1 MCGDENCSF
10 VHFAMNAETNDFSP
24 HVVNTNK
31 LWRKNMVFGLFK
43 KDKDDAHPLNHP
55 VYVEIPYGDETLRL
69 ETGRMAKQANGAVL
83 ATMGGTMVL
92 ATVCAEKSAVEGQ
105 DFFPLTVDYQEKY
118 ASAGRIP
125 GSRDRREGKA
135 STAETLTARL
145 IDRPIRPLFPE
156 TFKNKVQIIAQVFS
170 YDKKNQP
177 DILAMIASSA
187 ALALSGV
194 PFQGPIGAAR
204 VGYADGQY
212 VLNPSRKAT
221 DDMEM
226 DLVVAATKD
235 GVLMVESEIGELDE
249 KTVLGAVKFG
259 FDAQQPVI
267 NAINELAE
275 KAGKERWATP
285 EKSPEY
291 VAMEKAF
298 EKFAG
303 DIEAALGIKEK
314 LVRLDTLAEIHVAAK
329 AMIPEL
335 FPDTTVATST
345 LESFAD
351 EIVENIT
358 ARIMRGN
365 ILAGKPRI
373 DGRDTK
379 TVRPIEIE
387 LGVLPRAHGSALFT
401 RGETQAL
408 VTLTLGGG
416 KDALPIESLDG
427 AEEKDFFLNY
437 NFPGYSVGECKGLKS
452 PSRRELGHGNLAWR
466 ALHPMVP
473 NRAEFD
479 YVIRVVS
486 DILESNGS
494 SSMATTCGATLAM
507 MDGGVPLKRPVAGIA
522 MGLIKEGDDYAVLT
536 DILGDEDHLGDMDF
550 KVTGTDQGITALQMD
565 IKITSITFEIM
576 EKALAQARDGRMH
589 ILGKIEKAIK
599 APREKVSE
607 YAPQMYT
614 MKINPDKVREVI
626 GKGGVVI
633 QALTRETNTNID
645 LEDDGTIKIMAVSKE
660 DADEAI
666 RRIKDIVAEPEV
678 GMIYAGT
685 VSGVKDFG
693 LFVKVLNGFE
703 SMVHISEITGKRIDK
718 IADAGYKEGDAVYV
732 KYLGADKRGKTR
744 MTMVGIDQ
752 KSGKEVE
759 KA

>member
-1 MCGDENCSF
+1 M
-10 VHFAMNAETNDFSP
+10 
-24 HVVNTNK
+24 
-31 LWRKNMVFGLFK
+31 FGLFK
-43 KDKDDAHPLNHP
+43 KGEAHVLNNP
-55 VYVEIPYGDETLRL
+55 VAVEFQYGDETVRL
-69 ETGRMAKQANGAVL
+69 ETGRYAKQATGSVM

-92 ATVCAEKSAVEGQ
+92 ATVCAEKTAVEGQ

-135 STAETLTARL
+135 SVSETLIARL
-145 IDRPIRPLFPE
+145 IDRPIRPLFPD

-194 PFQGPIGAAR
+194 PFAGPIGAAR
-204 VGYADGQY
+204 VGYKDGQY
-212 VLNPSRKAT
+212 LLNPSKK
-221 DDMEM
+221 DVEDSEM

-249 KTVLGAVKFG
+249 KTTLGAVKFG
-259 FDAQQPVI
+259 FDAQQVVI
-267 NAINELAE
+267 NAINEFVE
-275 KAGKERWATP
+275 KAGKERWETP
-285 EKSPEY
+285 EHSEEY
-291 VAMEKAF
+291 IAMEKDF
-298 EKFAG
+298 EQFSG
-303 DIEAALGIKEK
+303 DIENALLIKEK
-314 LVRLDTLAEIHVAAK
+314 LVRLDTLAQIHATAK
-329 AMIPEL
+329 TRIPEL
-335 FPDTTVATST
+335 FPETTTATST
-345 LESFAD
+345 LESWAD

-408 VTLTLGGG
+408 VSLTLGGG

-427 AEEKDFFLNY
+427 DDERDFILNY
-437 NFPGYSVGECKGLKS
+437 NFPGYAVGEVKGLKS
-452 PSRRELGHGNLAWR
+452 PGRRELGHGNLAWR
-466 ALHPMVP
+466 AVHPMIP
-473 NRAEFD
+473 SREQFD
-479 YVIRVVS
+479 YVIRVCS

-507 MDGGVPLKRPVAGIA
+507 MDGGVPMKRPVAGIA
-522 MGLIKEGDDYAVLT
+522 MGLIKEGDDYAILT

-550 KVTGTDQGITALQMD
+550 KVTGTDRGITALQMD

-576 EKALAQARDGRMH
+576 EHALAQAKDGRMH

-599 APREKVSE
+599 APRKKVSE
-607 YAPQMYT
+607 FAPQAYT
-614 MKINPDKVREVI
+614 MKINPDKVRDVI

-633 QALTRETNTNID
+633 QALTRETNTQIE
-645 LEDDGTIKIMAVSKE
+645 LSDDGTIKIMASSQE
-660 DADEAI
+660 DADAAMN
-666 RRIKDIVAEPEV
+666 RIKDIVAEPEV
-678 GMIYAGT
+678 GEIYKGE
-685 VSGVKDFG
+685 VSGMKDFG
-693 LFVKVLNGFE
+693 IFVKILKGFE
-703 SMVHISEITGKRIDK
+703 SMVHISEITGERLEK
-718 IADAGYKEGDAVYV
+718 IEDAKLKVGDTVYV
-732 KYLGADKRGKTR
+732 RYLGADKRGKTR
-744 MTMVGIDQ
+744 MSMVGIDQ
-752 KSGKEVE
+752 KTGKE
-759 KA
+759 K

>member
-1 MCGDENCSF
+1 
-10 VHFAMNAETNDFSP
+10 
-24 HVVNTNK
+24 
-31 LWRKNMVFGLFK
+31 MVFGLFK
-43 KDKDDAHPLNHP
+43 KDAKLNNP
-55 VYVEIPYGDETLRL
+55 VAVEIKYGDETLRL
-69 ETGRMAKQANGAVL
+69 ETGRMAKQANGSVL

-92 ATVCAEKSAVEGQ
+92 ATVCAEKAAVEGQ
-105 DFFPLTVDYQEKY
+105 DFFPLTVDYQEKF

-212 VLNPSRKAT
+212 ILNPSKKAVE
-221 DDMEM
+221 DSEM

-249 KTVLGAVKFG
+249 ATVLGAVKFG
-259 FDAQQPVI
+259 FDEQQKVI
-267 NAINELAE
+267 TAINELAE
-275 KAGKERWATP
+275 KAGKDRWATP
-285 EKSPEY
+285 EKTPEQIT
-291 VAMEKAF
+291 MEENF
-298 EKFAG
+298 ESFAG
-303 DIEAALGIKEK
+303 DIEAALQIKEK
-314 LVRLDTLAEIHVAAK
+314 LVRLETLASIHAAAK
-329 AMIPEL
+329 ARIPEL
-335 FPDTTVATST
+335 FPESIRATST
-345 LESFAD
+345 LESWAD
-351 EIVENIT
+351 EVIENLT

-373 DGRDTK
+373 DGRDNK

-408 VTLTLGGG
+408 VSLTLGGG

-427 AEEKDFFLNY
+427 AEERDFILNY

-452 PSRRELGHGNLAWR
+452 PGRREIGHGNLAWR
-466 ALHPMVP
+466 AVHPMVP
-473 NRAEFD
+473 SRSEFD
-479 YVIRVVS
+479 YVIRIVS

-507 MDGGVPLKRPVAGIA
+507 MDGGVPMKRPVAGIA
-522 MGLIKEGDDYAVLT
+522 MGLIKEGDDYAILT

-550 KVTGTDQGITALQMD
+550 KVTGTNQGVTALQMD

-576 EKALAQARDGRMH
+576 ERALAQAKDGRMH

-599 APREKVSE
+599 KPRANVSE
-607 YAPQMYT
+607 YAPQTYT

-626 GKGGVVI
+626 GKGGSVI
-633 QALTRETNTNID
+633 QALVRDTNTVID
-645 LEDDGTIKIMAVSKE
+645 LEDDGTVKIMAVAKE
-660 DADEAI
+660 DADNAI
-666 RRIKDIVAEPEV
+666 AHIKEIVAEPEV
-678 GMIYAGT
+678 GQIYKGT
-685 VSGVKDFG
+685 VSGMKDFG
-693 LFVKVLNGFE
+693 LFVKIMNGFE
-703 SMVHISEITGKRIDK
+703 AMVHISEITGERIAK
-718 IADAGYKEGDAVYV
+718 IEDTKIKEGDTVYV
-732 KYLGADKRGKTR
+732 RFLGADKRGKTR
-744 MTMVGIDQ
+744 MSMVGIDQ
-752 KSGKEVE
+752 KTGEEIK
-759 KA
+759 K

>member
-1 MCGDENCSF
+1 M
-10 VHFAMNAETNDFSP
+10 
-24 HVVNTNK
+24 
-31 LWRKNMVFGLFK
+31 LFGLIK
-43 KDKDDAHPLNHP
+43 KDEKTHLNNP
-55 VYVEIPYGDETLRL
+55 VAVEIQYGDETLRL
-69 ETGRMAKQANGAVL
+69 ETGRFAKQANGAVM

-92 ATVCAEKSAVEGQ
+92 ATVCAEKTAVEGQ
-105 DFFPLTVDYQEKY
+105 DFFPLTVDYQEKF

-135 STAETLTARL
+135 SIGETLIARL

-156 TFKNKVQIIAQVFS
+156 TFKNKVQVIAQVFS
-170 YDKKNQP
+170 YDRKNQP
-177 DILAMIASSA
+177 DVLAMIASSA

-204 VGYADGQY
+204 VGYIDGKY
-212 VLNPSRKAT
+212 VLNPSKK
-221 DDMEM
+221 DLENSEM

-249 KTVLGAVKFG
+249 ATTLGAVKFG
-259 FDAQQPVI
+259 FDQQQAVI
-267 NAINELAE
+267 KAINELTE
-275 KAGKERWATP
+275 NAGKERWAIP
-285 EKSPEY
+285 EKTAEY
-291 VAMEKAF
+291 IAMEEKF
-298 EKFAG
+298 EQFAG
-303 DIEAALGIKEK
+303 DIEKALGIKEK
-314 LVRLDTLAEIHVAAK
+314 LTRLETLADIHSSAK
-329 AMIPEL
+329 ALIPEM
-335 FPDTTVATST
+335 FPETVVATST

-358 ARIMRGN
+358 ARIMRSN

-408 VTLTLGGG
+408 VSLTLGGG
-416 KDALPIESLDG
+416 KDALPLESLDG
-427 AEEKDFFLNY
+427 TEDRDFILNY
-437 NFPGYSVGECKGLKS
+437 NFPGFSVGEAKGLKA
-452 PSRRELGHGNLAWR
+452 PGRREIGHGNLAWR
-466 ALHPMVP
+466 AVHPMVP
-473 NRAEFD
+473 SRSEFD
-479 YVIRVVS
+479 YVIRLCS

-507 MDGGVPLKRPVAGIA
+507 MDGGVPMKRPVAGIA
-522 MGLIKEGDDYAVLT
+522 MGLIKEGDDYAILT

-550 KVTGTDQGITALQMD
+550 KVTGTDHGITALQMD

-576 EKALAQARDGRMH
+576 EKALAQAKDGRMH
-589 ILGKIEKAIK
+589 ILGKITSAIK
-599 APREKVSE
+599 KPRDHVSE

-633 QALTRETNTNID
+633 QALTRDTNTTID
-645 LEDDGTIKIMAVSKE
+645 LEDDGTVKILAVTRE
-660 DADEAI
+660 DADAAI
-666 RRIKDIVAEPEV
+666 ARIKEIIAEPEV
-678 GMIYAGT
+678 GEIYAGV

-693 LFVKVLNGFE
+693 LFVKILNGFE
-703 SMVHISEITGKRIDK
+703 SMVHISEITGKRLAK
-718 IADAGYKEGDAVYV
+718 IEDAGLKEGDPVYV

-744 MTMVGIDQ
+744 MSMVGINQ
-752 KSGKEVE
+752 KTGKEE
-759 KA
+759 K

>member
-1 MCGDENCSF
+1 M
-10 VHFAMNAETNDFSP
+10 
-24 HVVNTNK
+24 
-31 LWRKNMVFGLFK
+31 LFGMFN
-43 KDKDDAHPLNHP
+43 KDDKAEGGHKLNNP
-55 VYVEIPYGDETLRL
+55 VVVEIPYGDETLRL
-69 ETGRMAKQANGAVL
+69 ETGRLAKQANGAVL

-92 ATVCAEKSAVEGQ
+92 ATVCAEKTAVEGQ

-156 TFKNKVQIIAQVFS
+156 TFKNKVQIIATVFS

-212 VLNPSRKAT
+212 VLNPSRKFT
-221 DDMEM
+221 EDSEM
-226 DLVVAATKD
+226 DLVVAATRD

-249 KTVLGAVKFG
+249 ATTLGAVKFG

-267 NAINELAE
+267 EAINALAE

-285 EKSPEY
+285 EKSAEY
-291 VAMEKAF
+291 IAMESDF
-298 EKFAG
+298 ERFAG
-303 DIEAALGIKEK
+303 DIESALGIKEK
-314 LVRLDTLAEIHVAAK
+314 LIRLDTLAEIHTAAK
-329 AMIPEL
+329 ARIAEL
-335 FPDTTVATST
+335 FPETATAMST
-345 LESFAD
+345 LESWAD

-416 KDALPIESLDG
+416 KDALPIEGLDG

-437 NFPGYSVGECKGLKS
+437 NFPGFSVGECKGLKS

-473 NRAEFD
+473 SREKFD

-507 MDGGVPLKRPVAGIA
+507 MDGGVPLTRPVAGIA

-550 KVTGTDQGITALQMD
+550 KVTGTDRGITALQMD

-576 EKALAQARDGRMH
+576 EKALEQAKAGRMH
-589 ILGKIEKAIK
+589 ILGKINAAIS

-614 MKINPDKVREVI
+614 MKINPDKVRDVI

-633 QALTRETNTNID
+633 QALTRETNTTID
-645 LEDDGTIKIMAVSKE
+645 LEDDGTIKILAVAKE
-660 DADEAI
+660 DAEEAM

-678 GMIYAGT
+678 GMIYEGT

-693 LFVKVLNGFE
+693 LFVKIMNGFE
-703 SMVHISEITGKRIDK
+703 AMVHISEITGKRLEK
-718 IADAGYKEGDAVYV
+718 IEDAGYKEGDKVFV

-744 MTMVGIDQ
+744 MSMVGIDQ
-752 KSGKEVE
+752 KTGTEAK
-759 KA
+759 KAE

>member
-1 MCGDENCSF
+1 M
-10 VHFAMNAETNDFSP
+10 
-24 HVVNTNK
+24 
-31 LWRKNMVFGLFK
+31 LFGLFNK
-43 KDKDDAHPLNHP
+43 EEKTKLNNP
-55 VYVEIPYGDETLRL
+55 VAIEVQYGDETLRL
-69 ETGRMAKQANGAVL
+69 ETGRMAKQASGSVL

-92 ATVCAEKSAVEGQ
+92 ATVCAEKTAVEGQ
-105 DFFPLTVDYQEKY
+105 DFFPLTVDYQEKF

-125 GSRDRREGKA
+125 GSRDRREGRA
-135 STAETLTARL
+135 TNAETLIARL

-204 VGYADGQY
+204 VGYSNGNY
-212 VLNPSRKAT
+212 VLNPSKKQAENS
-221 DDMEM
+221 EM

-259 FDAQQPVI
+259 FDAQQTVI
-267 NAINELAE
+267 NAINELAQA
-275 KAGKERWATP
+275 AGKERWETP
-285 EKSPEY
+285 VKSPEY
-291 VAMEKAF
+291 IAMEADF
-298 EKFAG
+298 EQFAG
-303 DIEAALGIKEK
+303 QIESALQIKEK
-314 LVRLDTLAEIHVAAK
+314 LVRLETLASIHSAAK
-329 AMIPEL
+329 EHIAVL
-335 FPDTTVATST
+335 FPETERATST
-345 LESFAD
+345 LESWAD
-351 EIVENIT
+351 EVIENLT

-373 DGRDTK
+373 DGRDNK

-387 LGVLPRAHGSALFT
+387 LGILPRAHGSALFT

-408 VTLTLGGG
+408 VSLTLGGG
-416 KDALPIESLDG
+416 KDALPLESLDG
-427 AEEKDFFLNY
+427 AEERDFILNY

-452 PSRRELGHGNLAWR
+452 PGRREIGHGNLAWR
-466 ALHPMVP
+466 ALHPMLP
-473 NRAEFD
+473 NRDEFD
-479 YVIRVVS
+479 YVIRIVS

-522 MGLIKEGDDYAVLT
+522 MGLIKEGDDYAILT

-576 EKALAQARDGRMH
+576 ERALTQAKDGRMH

-599 APREKVSE
+599 KPREHISE
-607 YAPQMYT
+607 FAPQSY
-614 MKINPDKVREVI
+614 KIQINPEKVRDVI

-633 QALTRETNTNID
+633 QALTRETNTTID
-645 LEDDGTIKIMAVSKE
+645 LEDDGTVKILAVDKE
-660 DADEAI
+660 DAEEAI
-666 RRIKDIVAEPEV
+666 RRIKAIVAEPEV
-678 GMIYAGT
+678 GLIYKGT
-685 VSGVKDFG
+685 ITGIKDFG
-693 LFVKVLNGFE
+693 VFVKILNNFE
-703 SMVHISEITGKRIDK
+703 AMVHISEITGQRLAK
-718 IADAGYKEGDAVYV
+718 IEDAKLNEGDTVYV
-732 KYLGADKRGKTR
+732 KYQGIDKRGKTR
-744 MTMVGIDQ
+744 LSMVGIDQ
-752 KSGKEVE
+752 TTGEEIVKE
-759 KA
+759 

>member
-1 MCGDENCSF
+1 MFFGKSKKETEN
-10 VHFAMNAETNDFSP
+10 AATRLNNP
-24 HVVNTNK
+24 
-31 LWRKNMVFGLFK
+31 VF
-43 KDKDDAHPLNHP
+43 
-55 VYVEIPYGDETLRL
+55 VEIPYGDETLRL
-69 ETGRMAKQANGAVL
+69 ETGRLAKQANGSVL

-204 VGYADGQY
+204 VGYADGAY
-212 VLNPSRKAT
+212 VLNPSRKFT
-221 DDMEM
+221 EDSEM

-249 KTVLGAVKFG
+249 ATTLGAVKFG
-259 FDAQQPVI
+259 FDAQQAVI
-267 NAINELAE
+267 AAINELAE

-285 EKSPEY
+285 EKSAEY
-291 VAMEKAF
+291 IEMESAF

-303 DIEAALGIKEK
+303 DIEAALAIKEK
-314 LVRLDTLAEIHVAAK
+314 LVRLDTLSEIHTTAK
-329 AMIPEL
+329 AIIPDL
-335 FPDTTVATST
+335 FPDTTTASST
-345 LESFAD
+345 LESWAD

-408 VTLTLGGG
+408 VSLTLGGG
-416 KDALPIESLDG
+416 KDALPIETLDG

-473 NRAEFD
+473 TRAQFD

-507 MDGGVPLKRPVAGIA
+507 MDGGVPLTRPVAGIA

-550 KVTGTDQGITALQMD
+550 KVTGTDRGITALQMD

-576 EKALAQARDGRMH
+576 EKALAQAKDGRMH
-589 ILGKIEKAIK
+589 ILGKINAAIS
-599 APREKVSE
+599 APRDKVSE
-607 YAPQMYT
+607 YAPQMYV

-626 GKGGVVI
+626 GKGGSVI
-633 QALTRETNTNID
+633 QALTRESNTNID
-645 LEDDGTIKIMAVSKE
+645 LEDDGTDKIMAVSKE

-666 RRIKDIVAEPEV
+666 RRIKDITAEPEV
-678 GMIYAGT
+678 GQIYAGT

-693 LFVKVLNGFE
+693 LFVKIMNGFE
-703 SMVHISEITGKRIDK
+703 SMVHISEITGKRLEK
-718 IADAGYKEGDAVYV
+718 IADAGYKEGDKVYV

-744 MTMVGIDQ
+744 MSMVGIDQ
-752 KSGKEVE
+752 KTGAES
-759 KA
+759 KAE

>member
-1 MCGDENCSF
+1 
-10 VHFAMNAETNDFSP
+10 
-24 HVVNTNK
+24 
-31 LWRKNMVFGLFK
+31 MVFGLFK
-43 KDKDDAHPLNHP
+43 KDEQAKLNNP
-55 VYVEIPYGDETLRL
+55 IAVEIPYGNTTLRL
-69 ETGRMAKQANGAVL
+69 ETGRMAKQANGSVL
-83 ATMGGTMVL
+83 ATLGETMVL
-92 ATVCAEKSAVEGQ
+92 ATVCAEKAAVEGQ
-105 DFFPLTVDYQEKY
+105 DFFPLTVDYQEKF

-170 YDKKNQP
+170 YDKVNQP

-212 VLNPSRKAT
+212 VLNPSKKET
-221 DDMEM
+221 ENSEM

-259 FDAQQPVI
+259 FDAQQTVI

-285 EKSPEY
+285 EKTPEQLT
-291 VAMEKAF
+291 MESNF
-298 EKFAG
+298 ESFAPA
-303 DIEAALGIKEK
+303 IEAALQIKEK
-314 LVRLDTLAEIHVAAK
+314 LVRLETLADIHAQAK
-329 AMIPEL
+329 ARIPEL
-335 FPDTTVATST
+335 FPESVRATST
-345 LESFAD
+345 LESWAD
-351 EIVENIT
+351 EVIENLT

-373 DGRDTK
+373 DGRDNK

-387 LGVLPRAHGSALFT
+387 LGVMPRAHGSALFT

-408 VTLTLGGG
+408 VSLTLGGG

-427 AEEKDFFLNY
+427 SEERDFILNY

-452 PSRRELGHGNLAWR
+452 PGRREIGHGNLAWR
-466 ALHPMVP
+466 AVHPMVP
-473 NRAEFD
+473 TRAEFD

-507 MDGGVPLKRPVAGIA
+507 MDGGVPMKRPVAGIA
-522 MGLIKEGDDYAVLT
+522 MGLIKEGDDYAILT

-576 EKALAQARDGRMH
+576 ERALAQAKDGRMH

-599 APREKVSE
+599 KPRSNVSE
-607 YAPQMYT
+607 YAPQAYM

-626 GKGGVVI
+626 GKGGSVI
-633 QALTRETNTNID
+633 QALVRETNTIID
-645 LEDDGTIKIMAVSKE
+645 LEDDGTVKIMATTKE
-660 DADEAI
+660 DADAAI
-666 RRIKDIVAEPEV
+666 ARIKDIVAEPEV
-678 GMIYAGT
+678 GQIYKGT
-685 VSGVKDFG
+685 VSGMKDFG
-693 LFVKVLNGFE
+693 LFVKIMNGFE
-703 SMVHISEITGKRIDK
+703 AMVHISEITGERIAK
-718 IADAGYKEGDAVYV
+718 IEDTKIKEGDTVWVRYM
-732 KYLGADKRGKTR
+732 GADKRGKTR
-744 MTMVGIDQ
+744 MSMVGIDQ
-752 KSGKEVE
+752 KTGEEIK
-759 KA
+759 K

>member
-1 MCGDENCSF
+1 MI
-10 VHFAMNAETNDFSP
+10 
-24 HVVNTNK
+24 
-31 LWRKNMVFGLFK
+31 FGLFN

-69 ETGRMAKQANGAVL
+69 ETGRLAKQANGAVL

-92 ATVCAEKSAVEGQ
+92 ATVCAEKTAVEGQ
-105 DFFPLTVDYQEKY
+105 DFFPLTVDYQEKF

-135 STAETLTARL
+135 STGETLIARL

-194 PFQGPIGAAR
+194 PFAGPIGAAR

-212 VLNPSRKAT
+212 ILNPSRKVCE
-221 DDMEM
+221 DSEM
-226 DLVVAATKD
+226 DLVVAATCD

-249 KTVLGAVKFG
+249 KTTLGAVKFG
-259 FDAQQPVI
+259 FDAQQAVI
-267 NAINELAE
+267 KAINELTE
-275 KAGKERWATP
+275 KAGKKRWATP
-285 EKSPEY
+285 EKSAEY
-291 VAMEKAF
+291 IAMEYSF

-303 DIEAALGIKEK
+303 DIENALGIKEK
-314 LVRLDTLAEIHVAAK
+314 LVRLDTLSEIHAAAK

-408 VTLTLGGG
+408 VSLTLGGG

-473 NRAEFD
+473 SREKFD

-507 MDGGVPLKRPVAGIA
+507 MDGGVPLTRPVAGIA

-550 KVTGTDQGITALQMD
+550 KVTGTDRGITALQMD

-599 APREKVSE
+599 APRDKVSE
-607 YAPQMYT
+607 FAPQMYT

-626 GKGGVVI
+626 GKGGSVI
-633 QALTRETNTNID
+633 QTLTRETNTTID
-645 LEDDGTIKIMAVSKE
+645 LEDDGTVKIMAVSKE

-666 RRIKDIVAEPEV
+666 RRIKDIIAEPEV
-678 GMIYAGT
+678 GQIYAGT

-693 LFVKVLNGFE
+693 LFVKIMNGFE

-718 IADAGYKEGDAVYV
+718 IEDAGYKEGDKVFV

-744 MTMVGIDQ
+744 MSMVGIDQ
-752 KSGKEVE
+752 KTGAEV

>member
-1 MCGDENCSF
+1 M
-10 VHFAMNAETNDFSP
+10 
-24 HVVNTNK
+24 
-31 LWRKNMVFGLFK
+31 LFGLFNK
-43 KDKDDAHPLNHP
+43 EEKTKLNNP
-55 VYVEIPYGDETLRL
+55 VAIEVQYGDETLRL
-69 ETGRMAKQANGAVL
+69 ETGRMAKQASGSVL

-92 ATVCAEKSAVEGQ
+92 ATVCAEKTAVEGQ
-105 DFFPLTVDYQEKY
+105 DFFPLTVDYQEKF

-125 GSRDRREGKA
+125 GSRDRREGRA
-135 STAETLTARL
+135 TNAETLIARL

-204 VGYADGQY
+204 VGYSNGNY
-212 VLNPSRKAT
+212 VLNPSKKQAENS
-221 DDMEM
+221 EM

-259 FDAQQPVI
+259 FDAQQTVI
-267 NAINELAE
+267 NAINELAQA
-275 KAGKERWATP
+275 AGKERWETP
-285 EKSPEY
+285 VKSPEY
-291 VAMEKAF
+291 IAMEADF
-298 EKFAG
+298 EQFAG
-303 DIEAALGIKEK
+303 QIESALQIKEK
-314 LVRLDTLAEIHVAAK
+314 LVRLETLASIHSAAK
-329 AMIPEL
+329 ERIAVL
-335 FPDTTVATST
+335 FPETERATST
-345 LESFAD
+345 LESWAD
-351 EIVENIT
+351 EVIENLT

-373 DGRDTK
+373 DGRDNK

-387 LGVLPRAHGSALFT
+387 LGILPRAHGSALFT

-408 VTLTLGGG
+408 VSLTLGGG
-416 KDALPIESLDG
+416 KDALPLESLDG
-427 AEEKDFFLNY
+427 AEERDFILNY

-452 PSRRELGHGNLAWR
+452 PGRREIGHGNLAWR
-466 ALHPMVP
+466 ALHPMLP
-473 NRAEFD
+473 NRDEFD
-479 YVIRVVS
+479 YVIRIVS

-522 MGLIKEGDDYAVLT
+522 MGLIKEGDDYAILT

-576 EKALAQARDGRMH
+576 ERALTQAKDGRMH

-599 APREKVSE
+599 KPREHISE
-607 YAPQMYT
+607 FAPQSY
-614 MKINPDKVREVI
+614 KIQINPEKVRDVI

-633 QALTRETNTNID
+633 QALTRETNTTID
-645 LEDDGTIKIMAVSKE
+645 LEDDGTVKILAVDKE
-660 DADEAI
+660 DAEEAI
-666 RRIKDIVAEPEV
+666 RRIKAIVAEPEV
-678 GMIYAGT
+678 GLIYKGIIT
-685 VSGVKDFG
+685 GIKDFG
-693 LFVKVLNGFE
+693 VFVKILNNFE
-703 SMVHISEITGKRIDK
+703 AMVHISEITGQRLAK
-718 IADAGYKEGDAVYV
+718 IEDAKLNEGDTVYV
-732 KYLGADKRGKTR
+732 KYQGIDKRGKTR
-744 MTMVGIDQ
+744 LSMVGIDQ
-752 KSGKEVE
+752 TTGEEIVKE
-759 KA
+759 

>member
-1 MCGDENCSF
+1 M
-10 VHFAMNAETNDFSP
+10 
-24 HVVNTNK
+24 
-31 LWRKNMVFGLFK
+31 FGLFGK
-43 KDKDDAHPLNHP
+43 SEKHVLNNP
-55 VYVEIPYGDETLRL
+55 VAVEFQYGDETVRL
-69 ETGRMAKQANGAVL
+69 ETGRYAKQATGSVM

-92 ATVCAEKSAVEGQ
+92 ATVCAEKTAVEGQ

-135 STAETLTARL
+135 SVSETLIARL
-145 IDRPIRPLFPE
+145 IDRPIRPLFPD

-194 PFQGPIGAAR
+194 PFAGPIGAAR
-204 VGYADGQY
+204 VGYKDGQY
-212 VLNPSRKAT
+212 LLNPSKK
-221 DDMEM
+221 DVEDSEM

-249 KTVLGAVKFG
+249 KTTLGAVKFG
-259 FDAQQPVI
+259 FDAQQVVI
-267 NAINELAE
+267 NAINEFVE
-275 KAGKERWATP
+275 KAGKERWETP
-285 EKSPEY
+285 EHSEEY
-291 VAMEKAF
+291 IAMEKDF
-298 EKFAG
+298 EQFAG
-303 DIEAALGIKEK
+303 DIEKALQIKEK
-314 LVRLDTLAEIHVAAK
+314 LVRLDTLAQIHATAK
-329 AMIPEL
+329 TRIPEL
-335 FPDTTVATST
+335 FPDTTTATST
-345 LESFAD
+345 LESWAD

-408 VTLTLGGG
+408 VSLTLGGG

-427 AEEKDFFLNY
+427 DDERDFILNY
-437 NFPGYSVGECKGLKS
+437 NFPGYAVGEVKGLKS
-452 PSRRELGHGNLAWR
+452 PGRRELGHGNLAWR
-466 ALHPMVP
+466 AVHPMIP
-473 NRAEFD
+473 SREQFD
-479 YVIRVVS
+479 YVIRVCS

-507 MDGGVPLKRPVAGIA
+507 MDGGVPMKRPVAGIA
-522 MGLIKEGDDYAVLT
+522 MGLIKEGDDYAILT

-550 KVTGTDQGITALQMD
+550 KVTGTDRGITALQMD

-576 EKALAQARDGRMH
+576 EHALAQAKDGRMH

-599 APREKVSE
+599 APRKQLSE
-607 YAPQMYT
+607 FAPQAYT
-614 MKINPDKVREVI
+614 MKINPDKVRDVI

-633 QALTRETNTNID
+633 QALTRETNTQIE
-645 LEDDGTIKIMAVSKE
+645 LSDDGTIKIMASSQD
-660 DADEAI
+660 DANEAMN
-666 RRIKDIVAEPEV
+666 RIKDIVAEPEV
-678 GMIYAGT
+678 GEIYKGE
-685 VSGVKDFG
+685 VSGIKDFG
-693 LFVKVLNGFE
+693 VFVKILKGFE
-703 SMVHISEITGKRIDK
+703 SMVHISEITGERLEK
-718 IADAGYKEGDAVYV
+718 IEDAKLKVGDTVYV
-732 KYLGADKRGKTR
+732 RYLGADKRGKTR
-744 MTMVGIDQ
+744 MSMVGIDQ
-752 KSGKEVE
+752 KTGAE
-759 KA
+759 K

>member
-1 MCGDENCSF
+1 MLILKME
-10 VHFAMNAETNDFSP
+10 
-24 HVVNTNK
+24 
-31 LWRKNMVFGLFK
+31 KNMLFGLFN
-43 KDKDDAHPLNHP
+43 KDDNDARLNNP
-55 VYVEIPYGDETLRL
+55 IAVEIPYGDETLRL
-69 ETGRMAKQANGAVL
+69 ETGRVAKQANGAVL
-83 ATMGGTMVL
+83 ATMGGTVVL
-92 ATVCAEKSAVEGQ
+92 ATVCAEKTAVEGQ
-105 DFFPLTVDYQEKY
+105 DFFPLTVDYQEKF

-204 VGYADGQY
+204 VSYVDGKY
-212 VLNPSRKAT
+212 LLNPSKKVV
-221 DDMEM
+221 DDSEM

-249 KTVLGAVKFG
+249 KTTLGAVKFG
-259 FDAQQPVI
+259 FDAQQAVI
-267 NAINELAE
+267 RAINELTE
-275 KAGKERWATP
+275 KAGKLRWETP
-285 EKSPEY
+285 EPAPEY
-291 VAMEKAF
+291 IEMQKKF
-298 EKFAG
+298 ESFAG
-303 DIEAALGIKEK
+303 DIEAALQIKEK
-314 LVRLDTLAEIHVAAK
+314 LARLDRLAEIHASAK
-329 AMIPEL
+329 EMIPEM
-335 FPDTTVATST
+335 FPETKFAAST
-345 LESFAD
+345 LESWAD

-373 DGRDTK
+373 DGRDNK

-387 LGVLPRAHGSALFT
+387 LGILPRAHGSALFT

-408 VTLTLGGG
+408 VSLTLGGG
-416 KDALPIESLDG
+416 KDALPLESLDG
-427 AEEKDFFLNY
+427 ADERDFILNY

-466 ALHPMVP
+466 ALHPMIP
-473 NRAEFD
+473 SREEFD
-479 YVIRVVS
+479 YVIRIVS

-522 MGLIKEGDDYAVLT
+522 MGLIKEGDDYAILT

-550 KVTGTDQGITALQMD
+550 KVTGTDRGITALQMD

-576 EKALAQARDGRMH
+576 EKALAQAKEGRMH

-599 APREKVSE
+599 APRASVSE
-607 YAPQMYT
+607 FAPQTYT
-614 MKINPDKVREVI
+614 MKIHPDKVREVI
-626 GKGGVVI
+626 GKGGSVI

-645 LEDDGTIKIMAVSKE
+645 LEDDGTVKIMAVDKA

-666 RRIKDIVAEPEV
+666 RRIKEIVAEPEV
-678 GMIYAGT
+678 GVIYPGV
-685 VSGVKDFG
+685 VSGIKDFG
-693 LFVKVLNGFE
+693 LFVKIMNGFE
-703 SMVHISEITGKRIDK
+703 SMVHISEITGERIAK
-718 IADAGYKEGDAVYV
+718 IEDTKIKEGDKVFV
-732 KYLGADKRGKTR
+732 RYLGADKRGKTR
-744 MTMVGIDQ
+744 MSMVGIDQ
-752 KSGKEVE
+752 KTGEEVA
-759 KA
+759 K